1 MFMRG
6 IFFKLFL
13 SFSLIILLAG
23 FVTALVM
30 FSLTRHSFESFQ
42 ETMHQQLQSNIA
54 RSMVLVGQSAY
65 VMYKYRSAGDFEA
78 YIREIEKSMRIRLY
92 LGIDNTI
99 LPQNGSAQSIIDTL
113 PAAAFQSETPYIQD
127 KGQELIVVQRLA
139 APDGKPYVVIGFHQ
153 RPVPPFPGVGPRF
166 IDKPGPGGPPPEE
179 RPPHFGGHDPE
190 SLPPRQWLWFELVK
204 NDKKMHTFVL
214 LLISVIVCFKLAR
227 SLSAPLDRLRR
238 TSREIAAGN
247 LSARVG
253 TSLGKPG
260 NEIGDLGRDFDHM
273 AERMEGLIKS
283 QKRLLLD
290 ISHELR
296 SPLTR
301 LNLALELARKHFKT
315 ENDVN
320 LERIAKESERLNEL
334 IGQLLTLTR
343 IESQESIQ
351 EAVPVRLDDLL
362 REISEDIDFETRNVD
377 KGVHI
382 LNVDRL
388 SAAGSHELLR
398 QAVENVIRN
407 ATYYTRTGTRV
418 EISLHAM
425 VSDETGIPTAVIRV
439 RDFGPGV
446 PEEKLS
452 HIVEPFFRVA
462 EARSRD
468 KGGTGIGLAIA
479 NQAVQL
485 HGGSL
490 LFTNAADKDGLI
502 VEIHLPLLKT
512 AH

>member
-1 MFMRG
+1 MRS

-13 SFSLIILLAG
+13 SFSLIIVLAG
-23 FVTALVM
+23 FVSALVM
-30 FSLTRHSFESFQ
+30 FSLTRHSVESFG
-42 ETMHQQLQSNIA
+42 ETMHQQMQSNIA
-54 RSMVLVGQSAY
+54 RSVVLVGQSAY
-65 VMYKYRSAGDFEA
+65 VMHTYRSAGDFA
-78 YIREIEKSMRIRLY
+78 TYIRDIEKSMQVRLY
-92 LGIDNTI
+92 LRIDNNLI
-99 LPQNGSAQSIIDTL
+99 PQNTAAQSILDNL
-113 PAAAFQSETPYIQD
+113 PAGAFQSETPYIQD
-127 KGQELIVVQRLA
+127 KGQELVVVQRLA
-139 APDGKPYVVIGFHQ
+139 APDGKPYVVIGVHQ
-153 RPVPPFPGVGPRF
+153 RPVPPFPGVGPGF
-166 IDKPGPGGPPPEE
+166 IDKPGLGFPPPEV
-179 RPPHFGGHDPE
+179 RPPYFGGHDPE

-204 NDKKMHTFVL
+204 NGKKMHTFVL
-214 LLISVIVCFKLAR
+214 LLIAVVVCFKLAR

-238 TSREIAAGN
+238 TSRDIAAGN

-273 AERMEGLIKS
+273 AERMERLIKS

-301 LNLALELARKHFKT
+301 LNLALELARKHFQT
-315 ENDVN
+315 DNDAN

-343 IESQESIQ
+343 IESQEGLKETAPI
-351 EAVPVRLDDLL
+351 RLDDLL
-362 REISEDIDFETRNVD
+362 REISEDIDFETKNID

-382 LNVDRL
+382 LNLERL
-388 SAAGSHELLR
+388 SVAGSHELLR
-398 QAVENVIRN
+398 QAVENVVRN
-407 ATYYTRTGTRV
+407 ATYYTQTGSRV
-418 EISLHAM
+418 EISLSTIM
-425 VSDETGIPTAVIRV
+425 SDETKKPAAVIRV

-446 PEEKLS
+446 PEEKLA

-485 HGGSL
+485 HGGSIH
-490 LFTNAADKDGLI
+490 FTNAAGKDGLV
-502 VEIHLPLLKT
+502 VEIHLPLLET
-512 AH
+512 VH